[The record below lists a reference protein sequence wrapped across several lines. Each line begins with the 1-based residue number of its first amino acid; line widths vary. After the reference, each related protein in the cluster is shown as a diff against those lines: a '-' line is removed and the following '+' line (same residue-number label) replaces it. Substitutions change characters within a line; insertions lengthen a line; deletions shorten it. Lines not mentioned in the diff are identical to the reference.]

1 MGRKNNWNMGL
12 NPQNLLTQEMKESI
26 LYSDTERIER
36 EEKNGKLLWK
46 AFRKDCVHA
55 ADAS

>member
-1 MGRKNNWNMGL
+1 MGL
-12 NPQNLLTQEMKESI
+12 NPQSLLTQEMKESI

-36 EEKNGKLLWK
+36 EEKNGKLFWK